1 MIVGYARVSTRLK
14 QDPRMQIEMLTAM
27 GIDPARIYVDHGIT
41 GTSRLKREALREA
54 MAALRQGDTLAV
66 TKLDRLA
73 RSVPDAHALA
83 QEITAKGA
91 KLRIGD
97 AVHDPLDPMGKL
109 LFNVLAMIAE
119 FERDLISMR
128 TRDGL
133 ALAVKEGR
141 MRGGVPKLTPTLERE
156 LIRQYR
162 ADERTVGDLARTF
175 GIGRATVYRAL
186 KRAGESSRGPE

>member
-1 MIVGYARVSTRLK
+1 VIIGYARVSTRLK
-14 QDPRMQIEMLTAM
+14 QDPRMQIELLTAM
-27 GIDPARIYVDHGIT
+27 GIPEDRIYTDHGYT
-41 GTSRLKREALREA
+41 GTNRNRQGLREA
-54 MAALRQGDTLAV
+54 MAALREDDTLAV

-83 QEITAKGA
+83 GEITAKGA

-97 AVHDPLDPMGKL
+97 STHDPRDPMGKL

-141 MRGGVPKLTPTLERE
+141 MKGGQPKLTATLERE
-156 LIRQYR
+156 LLRQY
-162 ADERTVGDLARTF
+162 AEGGRTVGDLARTF
-175 GIGRATVYRAL
+175 GIGRATVYRAV
-186 KRAGESSRGPE
+186 RRERERTA